1 MPGTVHQLLIRAQDM
16 TVKSEAATA
25 TEAVDLRSRLHG
37 FTYVD
42 AVLWLLRIALLAVVV
57 LGTIGTLIKG
67 AYSAPQWFYFFTV
80 GLTIGSVYALI
91 ALGYTLVYGILRL
104 INFAHGDITMAGAFS
119 AFFLARS
126 FDRSGFLDA
135 YPVTSMLGI
144 IGLSMAVCTAT
155 ALIVERICYRPFR
168 HVASLAPL
176 ICAIGA
182 SFVIQ
187 HTFRGMYGNTVRSYP
202 DPEWM
207 KGPLFEFGGFSVAMA
222 QSVVFG
228 TAVVAMVFLYLIVQ
242 KTRMG
247 TAMRAVS
254 EDRDAAALMG
264 IDANKVIIFTFILG
278 ACMAGIGGVLYCF
291 VYKQIYFYTG
301 FLPGIKAFSAAVL
314 GGIGNIPG
322 AMAGG
327 LFLGVIESIGPP
339 LFLDGIGIPAPY
351 QLRDLIAF
359 TMLVMVLVFRPQGLF
374 GEALA
379 RKRA

>member
-1 MPGTVHQLLIRAQDM
+1 M
-16 TVKSEAATA
+16 
-25 TEAVDLRSRLHG
+25 
-37 FTYVD
+37 
-42 AVLWLLRIALLAVVV
+42 
-57 LGTIGTLIKG
+57 KG
-67 AYSAPQWFYFFTV
+67 A
-80 GLTIGSVYALI
+80 
-91 ALGYTLVYGILRL
+91 
-104 INFAHGDITMAGAFS
+104 
-119 AFFLARS
+119 
-126 FDRSGFLDA
+126 
-135 YPVTSMLGI
+135 
-144 IGLSMAVCTAT
+144 
-155 ALIVERICYRPFR
+155 
-168 HVASLAPL
+168 
-176 ICAIGA
+176 
-182 SFVIQ
+182 
-187 HTFRGMYGNTVRSYP
+187 
-202 DPEWM
+202 
-207 KGPLFEFGGFSVAMA
+207 FEFGGFSVAVA
-222 QSVVFG
+222 QVVVIG
-228 TAVVAMVFLYLIVQ
+228 TAVVSMLFLYLIVQ

-291 VYKQIYFYTG
+291 VYKQIYFFTG

>member
-1 MPGTVHQLLIRAQDM
+1 M
-16 TVKSEAATA
+16 TAIEKAGVKARIPQIFGS
-25 TEAVDLRSRLHG
+25 LHK
-37 FTYVD
+37 FTYVE
-42 AVLWLLRIALLAVVV
+42 AVLWLVRISVVAVVI

-67 AYSAPQWFYFFTV
+67 TYSSSQWFAFFTF
-80 GLTIGSVYALI
+80 GLTIGGVYALI
-91 ALGYTLVYGILRL
+91 ALGYTMVYGILRL
-104 INFAHGDITMAGAFS
+104 INFAHGDITMTGAFS

-135 YPVTSMLGI
+135 YPVTSMVAIML
-144 IGLSMAVCTAT
+144 LSMAVCTVT
-155 ALIVERICYRPFR
+155 ALVVERICYRPFR

-187 HTFRGMYGNTVRSYP
+187 HTFRGMFGNTVRSYP

-207 KGPLFEFGGFSVAMA
+207 KGTIELAGFSIAIV
-222 QSVVFG
+222 QLIVFG
-228 TAVVAMVFLYLIVQ
+228 MAITAMLVLYLIVQ
-242 KTRMG
+242 KTKMG

-264 IDANKVIIFTFILG
+264 IDSNKVIIFTFVLG

-291 VYKQIYFYTG
+291 VYKQIYFFSG

-322 AMAGG
+322 AMLGG
-327 LFLGVIESIGPP
+327 VFLGIVESMGPP

-359 TMLVMVLVFRPQGLF
+359 TMLVLVLVFRPQGLL

-379 RKRA
+379 KKRA

>member
-1 MPGTVHQLLIRAQDM
+1 MTAIDKVATKARLPNLLGNWH
-16 TVKSEAATA
+16 K
-25 TEAVDLRSRLHG
+25 

-42 AVLWLLRIALLAVVV
+42 AVLWLLRIFILAVVI
-57 LGTIGTLIKG
+57 LGTIGTLLKG
-67 AYSAPQWFYFFTV
+67 TYSTTQWFAFFTF
-80 GLTIGSVYALI
+80 GLTIGGVYALI
-91 ALGYTLVYGILRL
+91 ALGYTMVYGILRL
-104 INFAHGDITMAGAFS
+104 INFAHGDITMTGAFS

-126 FDRSGFLDA
+126 FDRSGFLDS
-135 YPVTSMLGI
+135 YPVTSMVAIML
-144 IGLSMAVCTAT
+144 LSMSVCTAT

-168 HVASLAPL
+168 HVATLAPL

-187 HTFRGMYGNTVRSYP
+187 HTFRGMFGNNVRSYP

-207 KGPLFEFGGFSVAMA
+207 KGTVEFAGFSIGVS
-222 QSVVFG
+222 QLIVLG
-228 TAVVAMVFLYLIVQ
+228 TALAAMSFLYLVVQ
-242 KTRMG
+242 KTKMG

-264 IDANKVIIFTFILG
+264 IDSNKVIIFTFVLG

-291 VYKQIYFYTG
+291 VYKQIYFFSG

-322 AMAGG
+322 AMVGG
-327 LFLGVIESIGPP
+327 FFLGVVESIGPP

-359 TMLVMVLVFRPQGLF
+359 TMLVLVLVFRPQGLF
-374 GEALA
+374 GEALGK
-379 RKRA
+379 KRA

>member
-1 MPGTVHQLLIRAQDM
+1 MTAIEKVATKVRVPHLLGSFH
-16 TVKSEAATA
+16 K
-25 TEAVDLRSRLHG
+25 

-42 AVLWLLRIALLAVVV
+42 AVLWILRISVVAVVV

-67 AYSAPQWFYFFTV
+67 TYSGTQWFAFFTF
-80 GLTIGSVYALI
+80 GLTIGGVYALI
-91 ALGYTLVYGILRL
+91 ALGYTMVYGILRL
-104 INFAHGDITMAGAFS
+104 INFAHGDITMTGAFS

-135 YPVTSMLGI
+135 YPVTSMVAIML
-144 IGLSMAVCTAT
+144 LSMAVCTAT

-168 HVASLAPL
+168 HVATLAPL

-187 HTFRGMYGNTVRSYP
+187 HTFRGMFGNNVRSYP

-207 KGPLFEFGGFSVAMA
+207 KGSIELGGFSVAIV
-222 QSVVFG
+222 QLIVFG
-228 TAVVAMVFLYLIVQ
+228 TAIAAMLMLYLIVQ
-242 KTRMG
+242 KTKMG

-264 IDANKVIIFTFILG
+264 IDANKVIIFTFVLG

-291 VYKQIYFYTG
+291 VYKQIYFFSG

-322 AMAGG
+322 AMLGG
-327 LFLGVIESIGPP
+327 MLLGLLEAFAASYLSLMTDGAFGAEYKDVVAFLV
-339 LFLDGIGIPAPY
+339 
-351 QLRDLIAF
+351 LI
-359 TMLVMVLVFRPQGLF
+359 LILIFRPRGLL
-374 GEALA
+374 GETVREGKA
-379 RKRA
+379 

>member
-1 MPGTVHQLLIRAQDM
+1 MLGTVHQLLIRAQDM

-25 TEAVDLRSRLHG
+25 TGSADLRSKLHG

-42 AVLWLLRIALLAVVV
+42 AVLWLLRMALLAVVV

-67 AYSAPQWFYFFTV
+67 TYSASQWFDFFTF
-80 GLTIGSVYALI
+80 GLTIGGVYALI

-104 INFAHGDITMAGAFS
+104 INFAHGDITMTGAFS

-126 FDRSGFLDA
+126 FDRSGFLDE
-135 YPVTSMLGI
+135 YPVTAMLGI

-207 KGPLFEFGGFSVAMA
+207 KGTIQFGDFSVAMA
-222 QSVVFG
+222 QIIVFG
-228 TAVVAMVFLYLIVQ
+228 TAAAAMVFLYLIVQ

-322 AMAGG
+322 AMVGG

-379 RKRA
+379 KKRA